1 MIAFEVTINDDKPIV
16 IGSSN
21 VTTAILSYGYSEADK
36 IYLGGLD
43 HYRYISWF
51 KGKPEKGDK
60 VVIKVIETDQISP
73 ISEAKNC
80 DRSEMK
86 ARFEQLKTELLE
98 KGLI

>member
-1 MIAFEVTINDDKPIV
+1 M
-16 IGSSN
+16 
-21 VTTAILSYGYSEADK
+21 
-36 IYLGGLD
+36 
-43 HYRYISWF
+43 
-51 KGKPEKGDK
+51 
-60 VVIKVIETDQISP
+60 IKVIETDQISP